1 MREAAS
7 AAANVAAEAK
17 RTSSRAAPAPA
28 RAPVSADFAAVQPPA
43 LLRLDTLR
51 RPLGFA
57 VRSATSDTTIG
68 WWSRVG
74 SDSVRVDL
82 LGAGVFS
89 FATKDR
95 VNCPSPNPIEP

>member
-28 RAPVSADFAAVQPPA
+28 RAPVAADFAPQPPV

-57 VRSATSDTTIG
+57 VRSATSDSTIG
-68 WWSRVG
+68 WWNRVG
-74 SDSVRVDL
+74 SDSVQVDL
-82 LGAGVFS
+82 LAAGVFS

-95 VNCPSPNPIEP
+95 VSCPITNPER